1 MKKSIKNEKGITLVS
16 VVIIVIVLIILASI
30 ATASGISTIRFARYT
45 AFKTELQI
53 LQNEVNSLKQGK
65 TDEELLTYGEEMTS
79 AQTSIFNVSE
89 VSSELNQKEVDLDTL
104 ESGFRYFSQGYLTND
119 LGIDGMTRD
128 YYINLQ
134 ERIIIA
140 TEPVTYDDVDYYML
154 EQIENGGYNVRY
166 NNQTGE
172 LTFDVTAEPTDDD
185 GIGKIT
191 ISNVNYTGYI
201 DKWEVQYRLQGDESW
216 KDAGEF
222 SGNTYTFDVTKAGTY
237 EVRLIHGEEIISDPP
252 VSTEVIDGIY
262 IVADRERQVTN
273 NGYTAK
279 IPSGFAVVPG
289 CISITGGL
297 VISNVSNDKND
308 EGNQYVWIPV
318 DGVLQETEGDGG
330 KTIQDA
336 INGEIVLGRYVF
348 DENGNIDTTLTP
360 TTLGGELRLPEDAAA
375 YFVELSTIEEDKR
388 PATELDVFIQ
398 SVRNN
403 GGYYISR
410 YEAGVTGYDETNI
423 ETSNESA
430 DPNWTGYKAKE
441 GESLEL
447 VTKKGVQ
454 PWNYVTQS
462 RASDLCQNLFSE
474 IKSDLVNSYAWDTAI
489 LFIQKNQTDEEKPYS
504 RQIGLASNL
513 NLSSTGE
520 STLYDTGEIDKRCNI
535 YDMAGNCTEWS
546 TETRRK
552 IEEFEGIVKET
563 VNRGGGFFAD
573 VYYTSSRDTEGG
585 DRLTAFRPILYF

>member
-89 VSSELNQKEVDLDTL
+89 VSSELNQKEVDIDTL

-252 VSTEVIDGIY
+252 VSTEVIDCC
-262 IVADRERQVTN
+262 R
-273 NGYTAK
+273 
-279 IPSGFAVVPG
+279 
-289 CISITGGL
+289 
-297 VISNVSNDKND
+297 
-308 EGNQYVWIPV
+308 
-318 DGVLQETEGDGG
+318 
-330 KTIQDA
+330 
-336 INGEIVLGRYVF
+336 
-348 DENGNIDTTLTP
+348 
-360 TTLGGELRLPEDAAA
+360 
-375 YFVELSTIEEDKR
+375 
-388 PATELDVFIQ
+388 
-398 SVRNN
+398 
-403 GGYYISR
+403 
-410 YEAGVTGYDETNI
+410 
-423 ETSNESA
+423 
-430 DPNWTGYKAKE
+430 
-441 GESLEL
+441 
-447 VTKKGVQ
+447 
-454 PWNYVTQS
+454 
-462 RASDLCQNLFSE
+462 
-474 IKSDLVNSYAWDTAI
+474 
-489 LFIQKNQTDEEKPYS
+489 
-504 RQIGLASNL
+504 
-513 NLSSTGE
+513 
-520 STLYDTGEIDKRCNI
+520 
-535 YDMAGNCTEWS
+535 
-546 TETRRK
+546 
-552 IEEFEGIVKET
+552 
-563 VNRGGGFFAD
+563 
-573 VYYTSSRDTEGG
+573 
-585 DRLTAFRPILYF
+585 